1 MYLVIVSCI
10 HYEKVNIRVRYK
22 RSQESESLQSCIVK
36 SDLWISY
43 PAYFAFKET
52 PYRGMS
58 RDAATVSSL
67 KENVAP
73 LPPYDPCLDTSLP
86 SCIQI

>member
-1 MYLVIVSCI
+1 MRSLISELGKYMW
-10 HYEKVNIRVRYK
+10 
-22 RSQESESLQSCIVK
+22 SQESESLQSCIVK
-36 SDLWISY
+36 SDLWFSY

-58 RDAATVSSL
+58 RDAAAASSL
-67 KENVAP
+67 KENIST

-86 SCIQI
+86 SCIQM